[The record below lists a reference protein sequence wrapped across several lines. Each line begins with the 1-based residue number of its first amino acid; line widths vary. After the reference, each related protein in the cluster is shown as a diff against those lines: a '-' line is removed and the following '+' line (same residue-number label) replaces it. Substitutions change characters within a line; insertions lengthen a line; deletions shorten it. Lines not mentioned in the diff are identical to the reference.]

1 MALEEYGEGRCVNC
15 GYLCRM
21 DYNGVLSRERPAM
34 RYQEI
39 PEHDRRQNRWHGQGV
54 GPWCFRGID
63 LPSEIVAVRRERN
76 IDHIDSKMLDELAT
90 AVVTKE
96 DRDCAL
102 WFSYTPTFTPREHLE
117 RQRMVEL
124 ERFRIETQKSLLE
137 SQQAFQAEQA
147 RLDKEWR
154 AAQEIKAEGATQR
167 RFRWELVVFGVIVTL
182 ILAVSQITGSL
193 IEAGYI
199 LPRTTTPIP
208 VNVAIQVPTTVPSIP
223 DTPSSSMPVASP

>member
-1 MALEEYGEGRCVNC
+1 
-15 GYLCRM
+15 
-21 DYNGVLSRERPAM
+21 
-34 RYQEI
+34 
-39 PEHDRRQNRWHGQGV
+39 
-54 GPWCFRGID
+54 
-63 LPSEIVAVRRERN
+63 
-76 IDHIDSKMLDELAT
+76 
-90 AVVTKE
+90 
-96 DRDCAL
+96 
-102 WFSYTPTFTPREHLE
+102 
-117 RQRMVEL
+117 MVEL